1 MNSRIALLVGT
12 IAAIL
17 VGLGCGGGNIG
28 TKITPN
34 YTISV
39 SVTGLTGTLVLQDNG
54 ANNLSVSG
62 NGTDSFTTQIA
73 SGSAYNVT
81 ILTQPTGETCSLGSN
96 AQGTANSNVTV
107 AVTCSVTGFTI
118 GGNLTGLTSGT
129 VVLEN
134 NGADDLSLTSNGVFT
149 FATPVAAGGSYAVT
163 VKTQPA
169 GQSCIVSNGTGTA
182 NANVTTVSVACAPVI
197 PTYTISVSVS
207 GLTGTGLVLQD
218 NGGDNL
224 SVTGNGNATF
234 ATAIASG
241 SPYAVTILTQ
251 PSGQTCTLG
260 SNASGTAT
268 ANVTVAVTCSA
279 TLYTISV
286 SVSGLTGT
294 LVLQDNGTNNLSVTG
309 NGTFPFTTQI
319 ASGAA
324 YAVTILTQPSG
335 QTCTLGSNASG
346 TATANVT
353 VSVTCST
360 TMYTISVLVS
370 GLTGTGLQ
378 FQDNG
383 GDNLSVNTNGT
394 FPFATKIASGGAY
407 AVTILTQPSGQTCT
421 LGSNASGTATAN
433 VTVAVTCTSTLYT
446 ISVAV
451 SGLTG
456 TGLVFQDN
464 GADNLSVTTNGTFP
478 FATQIA
484 SGSTYAVT
492 VLTQP
497 TGQTCTLGSNAS
509 GTATANVTVAVTCTA
524 TTYTIG
530 GTVSGLTA
538 TMILQDTGSNGTQ
551 TVTVLSGAT
560 TFTFPTAVPSGS
572 TYSVIVS
579 SQPTGENCTVA
590 NGSGTA
596 DANVTNIA
604 VTCVTAY
611 TIGGSITGLTGTMTL
626 LDTSTGGNQ
635 TVTAN
640 SGASSFT
647 FPTAVPT
654 GTGYAVTVQTQP
666 SGQTCTITNGTGTVA
681 NANVTNISVS
691 CTGTVTYSIGGSVSG
706 LTGTMT
712 LTDTGSNGNQNVT
725 VNSGATSFTFPT
737 NVPSGSTYN
746 VTVSSQPTG
755 ETCTVA
761 GGQGTATGNVTTISV
776 TCGTGNTFTLGGTIY
791 DLSANPSSTGVV
803 LEYNN
808 ANSET
813 FVTNGTFAFSTP
825 IAAGTAYT
833 VAVKTQPS
841 GPAQNCTINNATGT
855 ANADVTNVQV
865 VCIGE
870 WTWINGAD
878 TVASHGNYGTKGQYG
893 GDPTARYWVN
903 SWADA
908 SGNMWM
914 FGGTGYD
921 SEPGGPESELP
932 DLWEF
937 TPGQG
942 WRWFA
947 GNDTTRDQCSTYP
960 TNNQIGGTGTPGARS
975 LASNWI
981 DSSGNLWLFG
991 GYVEDTP
998 AGDCETADPFNDV
1011 WEFQQSTKTWTW
1023 WGPANSTL
1031 QDQSGSYPS
1040 SAGGTGTPGSRYG
1053 SASAVDSSGNFWVFG
1068 GYGTDSAGT
1077 LGYMND
1083 IWEYTPSSNT
1093 WTWWGGSKTVEA
1105 KETASTPGA
1114 RVGASAWIDSSGNF
1128 WLLGG
1133 IADGSDGITGDMNDL
1148 WEFSLSTHSW
1158 TLVAGSETSG
1168 GATANYGTQGIPDSA
1183 NLPGPRVW
1191 PTIFQTPNGDVWMF
1205 GGTYSSRGEY
1215 YNDLWKYSGGQWTW
1229 MDGSQGPSE
1238 SYIGVYGTIGND
1250 SPTNAPGGRFAGGSW
1265 ADSSGNLW
1273 MFGGYGLAS
1282 VPNAFDSMNDLWE
1295 FQP

>member
-1 MNSRIALLVGT
+1 MNSRTFVLVGT

-39 SVTGLTGTLVLQDNG
+39 SVTGLNGTLVLQDNG
-54 ANNLSVSG
+54 ANNLSVTANG
-62 NGTDSFTTQIA
+62 NDSFTTQIA
-73 SGSAYNVT
+73 AGGAYNVT

-107 AVTCSVTGFTI
+107 AVTCSATTYTVSVSV
-118 GGNLTGLTSGT
+118 TGLTGT
-129 VVLEN
+129 GLVFQD
-134 NGADDLSLTSNGVFT
+134 NGGDNLSVTADGTFP
-149 FATPVAAGGSYAVT
+149 FATQIASGGPYAVT
-163 VKTQPA
+163 ILTQPSGQTCTIINGSGTA
-169 GQSCIVSNGTGTA
+169 TGNVTVAVTCSVAMYTISASVSGLTGTGLVLQDNGTNNLSITGNGTFPFTTQVASGGTYAVTILTQPSGQSCTLGSNASGTA
-182 NANVTTVSVACAPVI
+182 TANVTVAVTCSTT
-197 PTYTISVSVS
+197 TYTISVSVS

-218 NGGDNL
+218 NGTNNL
-224 SVTGNGNATF
+224 SITGNGTF
-234 ATAIASG
+234 PFTTPIASG
-241 SPYAVTILTQ
+241 AAYAVTILTP

-268 ANVTVAVTCSA
+268 GNVTVAATCSA
-279 TLYTISV
+279 
-286 SVSGLTGT
+286 
-294 LVLQDNGTNNLSVTG
+294 
-309 NGTFPFTTQI
+309 
-319 ASGAA
+319 
-324 YAVTILTQPSG
+324 
-335 QTCTLGSNASG
+335 
-346 TATANVT
+346 
-353 VSVTCST
+353 

-383 GDNLSVNTNGT
+383 GDNLSVNANGT
-394 FPFATKIASGGAY
+394 FPFATKIPSGGNY
-407 AVTILTQPSGQTCT
+407 AVTILAQPSGQTCA

-478 FATQIA
+478 FATQVA
-484 SGSTYAVT
+484 SGNTYAVT

-497 TGQTCTLGSNAS
+497 TGQTCTPGSNAS
-509 GTATANVTVAVTCTA
+509 GTATANVTVAVTCVA
-524 TTYTIG
+524 ANYTIG

-596 DANVTNIA
+596 SANVTNIA
-604 VTCVTAY
+604 VTCTTAY
-611 TIGGSITGLTGTMTL
+611 TVGGTITGLTGTMTL

-635 TVTAN
+635 TVTAT
-640 SGASSFT
+640 SGASTFT
-647 FPTAVPT
+647 FPTAVAT

-666 SGQTCTITNGTGTVA
+666 SGQTCTVTNGTGTVA
-681 NANVTNISVS
+681 NANVTNIAVS
-691 CTGTVTYSIGGSVSG
+691 CTGTVTYTIGGSITG

-746 VTVSSQPTG
+746 VTVLTQPTG

-776 TCGTGNTFTLGGTIY
+776 TCGSGSTFTLGGTIY

-841 GPAQNCTINNATGT
+841 GPAQNCTVNNATGT
-855 ANADVTNVQV
+855 ANADVTNLQV

-878 TVASHGNYGTKGQYG
+878 VVAQNGTYVTKGSYG
-893 GDPTARYWVN
+893 GDPGARYEVN
-903 SWADA
+903 SWIDA
-908 SGNMWM
+908 SGNMWL
-914 FGGTGYD
+914 FGGDGYAGD
-921 SEPGGPESELP
+921 PGPESELP
-932 DLWEF
+932 DLWKF
-937 TPGQG
+937 TPGGPAGG
-942 WRWFA
+942 WEWVA
-947 GNDTTRDQCSTYP
+947 GANTTRDECSIYP
-960 TNNQIGGTGTPGARS
+960 TNGIGFSGTPGARS
-975 LASNWI
+975 LSTNWI
-981 DSSGNLWLFG
+981 DSSGNLWMFG

-998 AGDCETADPFNDV
+998 AGLCQTADPFNDV
-1011 WEFQQSTKTWTW
+1011 WEYQQSTKSWIW
-1023 WGPANSTL
+1023 WGPTNSTL
-1031 QDQSGSYPS
+1031 QNQPGVYTSI
-1040 SAGGTGTPGSRYG
+1040 GGTGGTPGSRYG
-1053 SASAVDSSGNFWVFG
+1053 SAGAVDSSGNFWVFG
-1068 GYGTDSAGT
+1068 GYGIDGSNNP
-1077 LGYMND
+1077 GYLND

-1093 WTWWGGSKTVEA
+1093 WTWWGGSQVHDA
-1105 KETASTPGA
+1105 NETASTPGA

-1128 WLLGG
+1128 WVFGG
-1133 IADGSDGITGDMNDL
+1133 IADGSDGVTGDMNDL

-1168 GATANYGTQGIPDSA
+1168 GATATYGTQGIPDSA

-1191 PTIFQTPNGDVWMF
+1191 TTIFQTPNGDVWLY
-1205 GGTYSSRGEY
+1205 GGTTSRGDF
-1215 YNDLWKYSGGQWTW
+1215 YNDLWKYSGGEWTW
-1229 MDGSQGPSE
+1229 MDGSQGPN
-1238 SYIGVYGTIGND
+1238 YDVGVYQT
-1250 SPTNAPGGRFAGGSW
+1250 PPLAPGARYAGGSW

-1273 MFGGYGLAS
+1273 MFGGFGVAS
-1282 VPNAFDSMNDLWE
+1282 VPTAYDSMNDLWE

>member
-1 MNSRIALLVGT
+1 MNSRIALLAGT
-12 IAAIL
+12 IVAIL
-17 VGLGCGGGNIG
+17 CGLGCGGGNIG
-28 TKITPN
+28 GTKIAPN

-54 ANNLSVSG
+54 ANNLSVTA
-62 NGTDSFTTQIA
+62 NGSASFTTQIA
-73 SGSAYNVT
+73 GGSTYAVT
-81 ILTQPTGETCSLGSN
+81 ILTQPTGQTCSLGSN
-96 AQGTANSNVTV
+96 AVGTASSNVTV
-107 AVTCSVTGFTI
+107 AVTCS
-118 GGNLTGLTSGT
+118 
-129 VVLEN
+129 
-134 NGADDLSLTSNGVFT
+134 
-149 FATPVAAGGSYAVT
+149 
-163 VKTQPA
+163 
-169 GQSCIVSNGTGTA
+169 
-182 NANVTTVSVACAPVI
+182 TT
-197 PTYTISVSVS
+197 TYTISVSVS
-207 GLTGTGLVLQD
+207 GLTGSGFVLQD

-224 SVTGNGNATF
+224 SVTGNG
-234 ATAIASG
+234 
-241 SPYAVTILTQ
+241 
-251 PSGQTCTLG
+251 
-260 SNASGTAT
+260 
-268 ANVTVAVTCSA
+268 
-279 TLYTISV
+279 
-286 SVSGLTGT
+286 
-294 LVLQDNGTNNLSVTG
+294 
-309 NGTFPFTTQI
+309 
-319 ASGAA
+319 
-324 YAVTILTQPSG
+324 
-335 QTCTLGSNASG
+335 
-346 TATANVT
+346 
-353 VSVTCST
+353 
-360 TMYTISVLVS
+360 
-370 GLTGTGLQ
+370 
-378 FQDNG
+378 
-383 GDNLSVNTNGT
+383 
-394 FPFATKIASGGAY
+394 
-407 AVTILTQPSGQTCT
+407 
-421 LGSNASGTATAN
+421 
-433 VTVAVTCTSTLYT
+433 TST
-446 ISVAV
+446 
-451 SGLTG
+451 
-456 TGLVFQDN
+456 
-464 GADNLSVTTNGTFP
+464 

-484 SGSTYAVT
+484 SGGAYAVT

-509 GTATANVTVAVTCTA
+509 GTATANVTVVAMCSASLVTIGGTITGLTGSMTLQDAGSSGTQTVTAGSGATSFTFPTAVTIGSSYAVTVSSQPTGESCTVTNGNGTATANVTNIAVTCTPTLYTISAAVSGLTGTGLVLQDNGADSLPVTTNGTFPFATQIASGSTYAVTILTQPTGQTCTLGSNASGTATANVTVAVTCVA

-538 TMILQDTGSNGTQ
+538 SMTLQDTGSNGTQ
-551 TVTVLSGAT
+551 TVTVASGAT

-596 DANVTNIA
+596 TANVTNIA
-604 VTCVTAY
+604 VTCTVAY
-611 TIGGSITGLTGTMTL
+611 TIGGTITGLTGTMTL

-640 SGASSFT
+640 SGATTFT

-666 SGQTCTITNGTGTVA
+666 SGQTCTVANGTGTVGS
-681 NANVTNISVS
+681 ANVTNIAVT
-691 CTGTVTYSIGGSVSG
+691 CAGTATYSIGGTISG

-712 LTDTGSNGNQNVT
+712 LLDTGGNGNQNVT
-725 VNSGATSFTFPT
+725 VNSGATSFTFPN
-737 NVPSGSTYN
+737 NVPSGTTYN
-746 VTVSSQPTG
+746 VTVSTQPTG

-761 GGQGTATGNVTTISV
+761 NGQGTATANVTNISV

-833 VAVKTQPS
+833 VTVQTQPS
-841 GPAQNCTINNATGT
+841 SPAQTCTINNATGT

-865 VCIGE
+865 VCISE

-878 TVASHGNYGTKGQYG
+878 VVAQNGSYGTKGKQSG
-893 GDPTARYWVN
+893 GDPGARYEVN
-903 SWADA
+903 SWIDA

-914 FGGTGYD
+914 FGGEGYD
-921 SEPGGPESELP
+921 VENSGPESQLP

-937 TPGQG
+937 TPGTG
-942 WRWFA
+942 WEWVSGA
-947 GNDTTRDQCSTYP
+947 NTTRDQCSTYP

-981 DSSGNLWLFG
+981 DASGNLWMFG
-991 GYVEDTP
+991 GYVEDNP

-1011 WEFQQSTKTWTW
+1011 WEYQQSTKTWIW
-1023 WGPANSTL
+1023 QGPANSIA
-1031 QDQSGSYPS
+1031 QDQSGVYPGS
-1040 SAGGTGTPGSRYG
+1040 TGGTGTPGSRYG
-1053 SASAVDSSGNFWVFG
+1053 SAGAVDSAGNFWVFG
-1068 GYGTDSAGT
+1068 GYGTDSGGT

-1128 WLLGG
+1128 WLFGG
-1133 IADGSDGITGDMNDL
+1133 IADDSSGNTGDLNDL
-1148 WEFSLSTHSW
+1148 WVFSLSTHAW
-1158 TLVAGSETSG
+1158 TLVAGSETVSG
-1168 GATANYGTQGIPDSA
+1168 AAPTYGTQGIPDPS
-1183 NLPGPRVW
+1183 NIPGPRVW
-1191 PTIFQTPNGDVWMF
+1191 STIFQTPNGDVWLF

>member
-1 MNSRIALLVGT
+1 MNSRIFLLVGT

-54 ANNLSVSG
+54 ANNLSVSA
-62 NGTDSFTTQIA
+62 NGTDPFTTQIA
-73 SGSAYNVT
+73 SGGAYAVT
-81 ILTQPTGETCSLGSN
+81 ILTQPTGQTCSLGSN
-96 AQGTANSNVTV
+96 AQGTANANVTV
-107 AVTCSVTGFTI
+107 AVTCSATGFTI

-129 VVLEN
+129 VVLED
-134 NGADDLSLTSNGVFT
+134 NGSDDLSLTANGAFT
-149 FATPVAAGGSYAVT
+149 FATPVAAGGTYMVT

-169 GQSCIVSNGTGTA
+169 GQNCVVSNGSGTA
-182 NANVTTVSVACAPVI
+182 NADVNTVTVACAPVI
-197 PTYTISVSVS
+197 TTYTISVSVS
-207 GLTGTGLVLQD
+207 GLTGTGLVFQD

-224 SVTGNGNATF
+224 SVTGNGTFPF

-251 PSGQTCTLG
+251 PSGQTCSLG
-260 SNASGTAT
+260 SNSQGTAT

-279 TLYTISV
+279 
-286 SVSGLTGT
+286 
-294 LVLQDNGTNNLSVTG
+294 
-309 NGTFPFTTQI
+309 
-319 ASGAA
+319 
-324 YAVTILTQPSG
+324 
-335 QTCTLGSNASG
+335 
-346 TATANVT
+346 
-353 VSVTCST
+353 

-383 GDNLSVNTNGT
+383 GDNLSVNANGT
-394 FPFATKIASGGAY
+394 FPFATKIASGGTY
-407 AVTILTQPSGQTCT
+407 AVTILAQPSGQTCT
-421 LGSNASGTATAN
+421 LGSGASGTATAN
-433 VTVAVTCTSTLYT
+433 VTVAVTCTTTLYT

-456 TGLVFQDN
+456 TGLLFQDN

-492 VLTQP
+492 IVTQP
-497 TGQTCTLGSNAS
+497 SGQNCTLAANAT
-509 GTATANVTVAVTCTA
+509 GTATANVTVAVTCA
-524 TTYTIG
+524 AASYTIG
-530 GTVSGLTA
+530 GTITGLTG
-538 TMILQDTGSNGTQ
+538 TMTLQDAGSNGTQ
-551 TVTVLSGAT
+551 TVTVTSGAT
-560 TFTFPTAVPSGS
+560 SFTFPTAVPSGS
-572 TYSVIVS
+572 TYFVTVS
-579 SQPTGENCTVA
+579 SQPSGENCTVA
-590 NGSGTA
+590 SGSGTVT
-596 DANVTNIA
+596 ANVTDIA

-611 TIGGSITGLTGTMTL
+611 TVGGSITGLTGTMTL

-666 SGQTCTITNGTGTVA
+666 SGQTCTVSNGTGTVG

-691 CTGTVTYSIGGSVSG
+691 CTATVTYSIGGSVSG

-746 VTVSSQPTG
+746 VTVLTQPSG

-761 GGQGTATGNVTTISV
+761 NGQGTATGNVTTIAV
-776 TCGTGNTFTLGGTIY
+776 TCGSGNTFTLGGTIY

-808 ANSET
+808 ANGET

-833 VAVKTQPS
+833 VKVQTQPS
-841 GPAQNCTINNATGT
+841 SPAQTCTVNNATGT
-855 ANADVTNVQV
+855 ANTDVTNVQV

-878 TVASHGNYGTKGQYG
+878 VIATPGVYGTKGKATG
-893 GDPTARYWVN
+893 GDPGARYGSSSWIDASGTMWLFGGDGWDNETSGGESNLNDLWSFTPSSGNWVWVAGDKSNQQLGVYPTTTGQPGSPGGRSDQIGWMDASGNLWMFGGYVNDDTALTADPFNDLWEFTGGQWLWQGGSQSQLQQGTYVGIGKAGTPGARYWATGA
-903 SWADA
+903 ADA
-908 SGNMWM
+908 SGNFWM
-914 FGGTGYD
+914 FGGQGIDGSNNAGYLND
-921 SEPGGPESELP
+921 VWEYESSSNQWIWWGGS
-932 DLWEF
+932 
-937 TPGQG
+937 
-942 WRWFA
+942 
-947 GNDTTRDQCSTYP
+947 TTADAA
-960 TNNQIGGTGTPGARS
+960 GTGSFPGARVG
-975 LASNWI
+975 ASSWM

-991 GYVEDTP
+991 G
-998 AGDCETADPFNDV
+998 
-1011 WEFQQSTKTWTW
+1011 
-1023 WGPANSTL
+1023 
-1031 QDQSGSYPS
+1031 
-1040 SAGGTGTPGSRYG
+1040 
-1053 SASAVDSSGNFWVFG
+1053 
-1068 GYGTDSAGT
+1068 
-1077 LGYMND
+1077 LGYD
-1083 IWEYTPSSNT
+1083 TANT
-1093 WTWWGGSKTVEA
+1093 
-1105 KETASTPGA
+1105 
-1114 RVGASAWIDSSGNF
+1114 VGD
-1128 WLLGG
+1128 L
-1133 IADGSDGITGDMNDL
+1133 NDL
-1148 WEFSLSTHSW
+1148 WEFSTSTKQW
-1158 TLVAGSETSG
+1158 TFVGGSSTVG

-1183 NLPGPRVW
+1183 NTPGPRVW
-1191 PTIFQTPNGDVWMF
+1191 SSIFQTPNGDVWMF
-1205 GGTYSSRGEY
+1205 GGTYSGRGEY

-1238 SYIGVYGTIGND
+1238 FYTGVYTT
-1250 SPTNAPGGRFAGGSW
+1250 PPLAPGGRFYGAPW

-1273 MFGGYGLAS
+1273 MFGGFGLAS
-1282 VPNAFDSMNDLWE
+1282 QANMFDSMNDLWE

>member
-1 MNSRIALLVGT
+1 MNSRIFLLVGM

-54 ANNLSVSG
+54 ANNLSVSAD
-62 NGTDSFTTQIA
+62 GTDSFTTQIA
-73 SGSAYNVT
+73 SGGAYAVT
-81 ILTQPTGETCSLGSN
+81 ILTQPTGQTCSLGSN

-107 AVTCSVTGFTI
+107 AVTCS
-118 GGNLTGLTSGT
+118 
-129 VVLEN
+129 
-134 NGADDLSLTSNGVFT
+134 
-149 FATPVAAGGSYAVT
+149 
-163 VKTQPA
+163 
-169 GQSCIVSNGTGTA
+169 
-182 NANVTTVSVACAPVI
+182 TT
-197 PTYTISVSVS
+197 TYTISVSVTGLTGTGLVFQDNGGDNLSVTADGTFPFATQIASGGAYAVTILTQPSGQTCTVISGSGTATANVTVAVTCSVAMYTISASVS

-218 NGGDNL
+218 NGTNNL
-224 SVTGNGNATF
+224 SVTGNGTF
-234 ATAIASG
+234 PFTTQIASG
-241 SPYAVTILTQ
+241 GTYAVTILTQ

-279 TLYTISV
+279 T
-286 SVSGLTGT
+286 
-294 LVLQDNGTNNLSVTG
+294 
-309 NGTFPFTTQI
+309 
-319 ASGAA
+319 
-324 YAVTILTQPSG
+324 
-335 QTCTLGSNASG
+335 
-346 TATANVT
+346 
-353 VSVTCST
+353 
-360 TMYTISVLVS
+360 MYTISVLVS

-383 GDNLSVNTNGT
+383 GDNLSVNANGT
-394 FPFATKIASGGAY
+394 FPFAIKIATGSPY
-407 AVTILTQPSGQTCT
+407 AVTILTQPSGQSCT

-433 VTVAVTCTSTLYT
+433 VTVAVTCTTTLYT
-446 ISVAV
+446 ISAAV

-456 TGLVFQDN
+456 TGLVLQDN
-464 GADNLSVTTNGTFP
+464 GADNLSVTANGTFP
-478 FATQIA
+478 FANQIA
-484 SGSTYAVT
+484 SGSTYAVI

-497 TGQTCTLGSNAS
+497 TGQNCTLGSNAS
-509 GTATANVTVAVTCTA
+509 GTATANVTVTVTCA
-524 TTYTIG
+524 AATYTIG

-538 TMILQDTGSNGTQ
+538 TMTLQDTGSNGTQ

-560 TFTFPTAVPSGS
+560 TFTFLTAVPSGS

-579 SQPTGENCTVA
+579 AQPTGENCTVA

-596 DANVTNIA
+596 SANVTDIA

-626 LDTSTGGNQ
+626 LDTSTGSNQ
-635 TVTAN
+635 TISAN
-640 SGASSFT
+640 SGATSFT
-647 FPTAVPT
+647 FPTSVPT

-666 SGQTCTITNGTGTVA
+666 SGQTCTVTNGTGTVA
-681 NANVTNISVS
+681 NANVTNIAVS
-691 CTGTVTYSIGGSVSG
+691 CTATVTYSIGGSVMG

-746 VTVSSQPTG
+746 VTVSTQPTG
-755 ETCTVA
+755 ETCTVSA
-761 GGQGTATGNVTTISV
+761 GQGTATGNVTSISV
-776 TCGTGNTFTLGGTIY
+776 TCGSGNTFTLGGTIY

-841 GPAQNCTINNATGT
+841 GPAQTCTINNATGT

-870 WTWINGAD
+870 WTWINGTD
-878 TVASHGNYGTKGQYG
+878 VVATNGTYGTKGKQSG
-893 GDPTARYWVN
+893 GDPGARYWVN
-903 SWADA
+903 SWIDA

-914 FGGTGYD
+914 FGGEGYD
-921 SEPGGPESELP
+921 VENSGPESQLP

-937 TPGQG
+937 TPGTG
-942 WRWFA
+942 WEWVSGA
-947 GNDTTRDQCSTYP
+947 NTTRDQCSTYP
-960 TNNQIGGTGTPGARS
+960 SSGQIGDTGTPGARA
-975 LASNWI
+975 LASNWT
-981 DSSGNLWLFG
+981 DSSGNLWMFG

-998 AGDCETADPFNDV
+998 AGLCQTADPFNDV
-1011 WEFQQSTKTWTW
+1011 WEYQQSTKTWTW
-1023 WGPANSTL
+1023 WGPANSTS
-1031 QDQSGSYPS
+1031 QDQAGVYPS

-1068 GYGTDSAGT
+1068 GYGTDSGGT

-1083 IWEYTPSSNT
+1083 IWEYTSSSNT

-1105 KETASTPGA
+1105 KETANTPGA
-1114 RVGASAWIDSSGNF
+1114 RVGATAWIDSSGNF
-1128 WLLGG
+1128 WLFGG
-1133 IADGSDGITGDMNDL
+1133 IADDSAGVTGDMNDL
-1148 WEFSLSTHSW
+1148 WVFSLSTHSW

-1205 GGTYSSRGEY
+1205 GGTYSTRGQY

-1229 MDGSQGPSE
+1229 MDGSQGPS
-1238 SYIGVYGTIGND
+1238 YYLGVYGTLGQD

-1282 VPNAFDSMNDLWE
+1282 VVNKFDSMNDLWE

>member
-1 MNSRIALLVGT
+1 MNSRISLLAVMV
-12 IAAIL
+12 IAVVAT
-17 VGLGCGGGNIG
+17 VACGGGNLNGVQQTFTIG
-28 TKITPN
+28 GTVAGIPSGDSVILQMGTQTVTVNQNGSFTFPN
-34 YTISV
+34 AVDSGSSY
-39 SVTGLTGTLVLQDNG
+39 SVTVATPPPGNSCTVANGTGT
-54 ANNLSVSG
+54 VS
-62 NGTDSFTTQIA
+62 A
-73 SGSAYNVT
+73 NVT
-81 ILTQPTGETCSLGSN
+81 NI
-96 AQGTANSNVTV
+96 
-107 AVTCSVTGFTI
+107 AVTCSVSGFTI
-118 GGNLTGLTSGT
+118 GGTLSGLNGGT

-134 NGADDLSLTSNGVFT
+134 NGGDDLSLTANGAFT
-149 FATPVAAGGSYAVT
+149 FATPVAAGASYAVT

-169 GQSCIVSNGTGTA
+169 GQSCMVSSGTGTA
-182 NANVTTVSVACAPVI
+182 NANVTTVSVACAPLI
-197 PTYTISVSVS
+197 TMYTISVAVT
-207 GLTGTGLVLQD
+207 GLTGTGMVLQD

-224 SVTGNGNATF
+224 SLTGNGTFPF
-234 ATAIASG
+234 ATQIASG
-241 SPYAVTILTQ
+241 GTYAVTILTQ
-251 PSGQTCTLG
+251 PSGQTCTVT
-260 SNASGTAT
+260 NGTGT
-268 ANVTVAVTCSA
+268 VTNANVTVNVTCNA
-279 TLYTISV
+279 TLYTIS
-286 SVSGLTGT
+286 
-294 LVLQDNGTNNLSVTG
+294 
-309 NGTFPFTTQI
+309 
-319 ASGAA
+319 A
-324 YAVTILTQPSG
+324 
-335 QTCTLGSNASG
+335 
-346 TATANVT
+346 
-353 VSVTCST
+353 
-360 TMYTISVLVS
+360 
-370 GLTGTGLQ
+370 
-378 FQDNG
+378 
-383 GDNLSVNTNGT
+383 
-394 FPFATKIASGGAY
+394 
-407 AVTILTQPSGQTCT
+407 
-421 LGSNASGTATAN
+421 
-433 VTVAVTCTSTLYT
+433 
-446 ISVAV
+446 AV

-456 TGLVFQDN
+456 MGLVLQDN

-509 GTATANVTVAVTCTA
+509 GTATANVTVAVTCVA

-538 TMILQDTGSNGTQ
+538 TMTLQDTGSNGTQ

-640 SGASSFT
+640 SGGTSFT
-647 FPTAVPT
+647 FPTAVPA

-666 SGQTCTITNGTGTVA
+666 SGQTCTVTNGTGTA
-681 NANVTNISVS
+681 NANVTNIAVS
-691 CTGTVTYSIGGSVSG
+691 CTGTVTYSIGGTITG

-712 LTDTGSNGNQNVT
+712 LMDTGSNGNQNVT

-746 VTVSSQPTG
+746 VTVLTQPTG

-761 GGQGTATGNVTTISV
+761 GGQGTATGNVTTIAV

-833 VAVKTQPS
+833 VTVQTQPS
-841 GPAQNCTINNATGT
+841 SPAQSCTINNATGT

-878 TVASHGNYGTKGQYG
+878 VVAQNGSYGTKGKQSG
-893 GDPTARYWVN
+893 GDPGARYWVN
-903 SWADA
+903 SWIDT

-914 FGGTGYD
+914 FGGEGYD
-921 SEPGGPESELP
+921 VENSGPESQLP

-937 TPGQG
+937 TPGTG
-942 WRWFA
+942 WEWVSGA
-947 GNDTTRDQCSTYP
+947 NTTRDQCSTYP

-975 LASNWI
+975 LSTNWI
-981 DSSGNLWLFG
+981 DSSGNLWMFG

-1011 WEFQQSTKTWTW
+1011 WEYQQSTKTWTW

-1068 GYGTDSAGT
+1068 GYGTDSGGT

-1105 KETASTPGA
+1105 KETATTPGA
-1114 RVGASAWIDSSGNF
+1114 RVGAAAWIDSSGNF
-1128 WLLGG
+1128 WLFGG
-1133 IADGSDGITGDMNDL
+1133 IADDSAGVTGDMNDL
-1148 WEFSLSTHSW
+1148 WVFSLSTHSW

-1168 GATANYGTQGIPDSA
+1168 GATANYGTQGIPDTA

-1205 GGTYSSRGEY
+1205 GGTYSTRGQY
-1215 YNDLWKYSGGQWTW
+1215 YNDLWKYSGGEWTW
-1229 MDGSQGPSE
+1229 MDGSQGPS
-1238 SYIGVYGTIGND
+1238 YYLGVYGTLGQD